1 MYSNCIK
8 VKDKDIG
15 TYVKAKYR
23 IYEFAIG
30 LKVSNSIIWVC
41 WEVCVGQ
48 GERECVSRIFCL
60 RSRLHSTDFVD
71 YLRVRVITNETNWI
85 VSGTLLGRLVETRNL
100 PSTICENWKFYDYLD
115 IISRLK
121 INISD
126 VRPRLRARISRQIGQ
141 FSIVLSIIS
150 YKSRDGQRKDNIHD
164 VHWRKIMKSWSNS
177 PLFLTR

>member
-1 MYSNCIK
+1 MSFMNDTYTTLLTSCAARTPAINPRCCFAAPHKNATLRVVEPKKKKKKKKIEIFYKMYSNCIK

-71 YLRVRVITNETNWI
+71 YLRVRVITNETN
-85 VSGTLLGRLVETRNL
+85 
-100 PSTICENWKFYDYLD
+100 
-115 IISRLK
+115 
-121 INISD
+121 
-126 VRPRLRARISRQIGQ
+126 
-141 FSIVLSIIS
+141 
-150 YKSRDGQRKDNIHD
+150 
-164 VHWRKIMKSWSNS
+164 
-177 PLFLTR
+177 